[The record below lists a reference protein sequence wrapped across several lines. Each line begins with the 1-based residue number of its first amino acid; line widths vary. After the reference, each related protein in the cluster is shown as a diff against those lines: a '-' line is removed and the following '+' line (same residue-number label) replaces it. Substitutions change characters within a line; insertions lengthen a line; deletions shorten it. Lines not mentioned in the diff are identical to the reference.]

1 MIQQLFSLFY
11 SYPLAELV
19 VCAGFF
25 LIYLIEALV
34 TQIFGLD
41 HGHGHSHGAKPKN
54 EVHNVENGGIDN
66 IGFNDTTN
74 DGPIRSPPDTPNTTG
89 NLFEFN

>member
-1 MIQQLFSLFY
+1 M
-11 SYPLAELV
+11 AELV
-19 VCAGFF
+19 ICAGFF
-25 LIYLIEALV
+25 IIYLIEALV
-34 TQIFGLD
+34 NQIFGLD

-89 NLFEFN
+89 NLFLLNK

>member
-1 MIQQLFSLFY
+1 M
-11 SYPLAELV
+11 AELWYLTV
-19 VCAGFF
+19 
-25 LIYLIEALV
+25 LLIIYLIEALV

-89 NLFEFN
+89 NLFLSN